1 MIDVIGTLDN
11 FTLLPTPV
19 LDDTEAS
26 GFRTEQRMQ
35 VSLKA
40 ASDEEALTIEFRP
53 GADGRFDTDAP
64 SEALLNQW
72 IESGE
77 LVQAFCASVRAQPFQ
92 HKPGKTY
99 RKKGKSMQ
107 VGAETVEM
115 ESFVV
120 FSGVSMAPLAGGPAL
135 DEQVRKARAS
145 YKAKQ
150 REYRAKRN
158 AERVAQMEAQMGER
172 VQQMRER
179 QAAQA
184 QQMAQAAGQPA
195 EAVAANGRRRA

>member
-1 MIDVIGTLDN
+1 MIDVIGPVDN
-11 FTLLPTPV
+11 FTVLPTPV
-19 LDDTEAS
+19 LDDNEAS
-26 GFRTEQRMQ
+26 GVRIEQRMQ
-35 VSLKA
+35 VSLKSA
-40 ASDEEALTIEFRP
+40 ADEDLLTIEFRP

-77 LVQAFCASVRAQPFQ
+77 LIQAFCSSVRAQPFQ

-99 RKKGKSMQ
+99 RKKGKSIQ

-120 FSGVSMAPLAGGPAL
+120 FAGVSMAPLAGGPAL

-179 QAAQA
+179 QAAQQA
-184 QQMAQAAGQPA
+184 AQAAQPT
-195 EAVAANGRRRA
+195 EATAANGANGRRRS

>member
-1 MIDVIGTLDN
+1 VIDVIGPVDN
-11 FTLLPTPV
+11 FTVLPTPV
-19 LDDTEAS
+19 LDENEPS
-26 GFRTEQRMQ
+26 GVRVEQRLQ
-35 VSLKA
+35 VTLKSA
-40 ASDEEALTIEFRP
+40 ADEEALTIEFRP
-53 GADGRFDTDAP
+53 GTDGRFDADAP

-77 LVQAFCASVRAQPFQ
+77 LIQAFCSSVRSQPFQ

-99 RKKGKSMQ
+99 RKKGKTIQ

-115 ESFVV
+115 ESFMV
-120 FSGVSMAPLAGGPAL
+120 FAGVSMAPLVGNPDL
-135 DEQVRKARAS
+135 EERVRKARAS

-172 VQQMRER
+172 VQQLRER
-179 QAAQA
+179 QAQQA
-184 QQMAQAAGQPA
+184 AQAAAAAQP